1 MFNIEGKEKCDG
13 HLGTSIIVMLSV
25 CFFYI
30 LPPSRIE
37 ETQKSKISCFFL
49 SGEIR
54 LLENKCKKDR
64 L

>member
-37 ETQKSKISCFFL
+37 ETQKSKISCFFFKW
-49 SGEIR
+49 GNQIVG
-54 LLENKCKKDR
+54 K
-64 L
+64 